1 VAESRLPIADV
12 ARRSGVA
19 ASTLRF
25 YEDQGLLASVRSAGG
40 RRQYAR
46 SDLRRIAFIRA
57 AQAVGLTLEQV
68 RSTLDGLPEGRTPT
82 AKDWQHLSSAWQP
95 LLDRRIAE
103 LNRLRTV
110 LSSCIG
116 CGCLSLS
123 KCALYNPLDAAA
135 RRGPGAR
142 YLLGDLPPKPKTQSG
157 NTQLAKTHV
166 AKTHVAKNHSAKA
179 GAAKVRVTEQAE
191 VKRAPRKGP

>member
-1 VAESRLPIADV
+1 VAESGLPIGDV

-25 YEDQGLLASVRSAGG
+25 YEDQGRLASVRSAGG

-57 AQAVGLTLEQV
+57 AQAVGLTLEQI

-82 AKDWQHLSSAWQP
+82 AKDWQHLSSARQR

-142 YLLGDLPPKPKTQSG
+142 YLLGDLPPKLKTQSG
-157 NTQLAKTHV
+157 KTQLAKTHG
-166 AKTHVAKNHSAKA
+166 AKTHSARA